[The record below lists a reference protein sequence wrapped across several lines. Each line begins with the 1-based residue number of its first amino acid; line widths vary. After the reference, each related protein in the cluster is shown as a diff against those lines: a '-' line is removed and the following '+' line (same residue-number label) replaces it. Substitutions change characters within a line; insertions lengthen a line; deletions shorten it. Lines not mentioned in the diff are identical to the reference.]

1 MKIIDIENWNRKE
14 HFEFFL
20 NFDNP
25 FWGIVTEIDC
35 TKAYEVAKQ
44 NNFSFFA
51 YYLHKSILAV
61 NQIDE
66 LKYRIQDD
74 KVVMFENIHAAT
86 TIGRKDGT
94 FGFSFVPFSSDFKTF
109 NEELLEE
116 IEKVENSKGLRANE
130 NSRRKDVIHYST
142 LPWRK
147 FSSLT
152 HVRNFNNNDC
162 VPKIT
167 FGKFYEQNDKKLIPV
182 SVDVHHSLAD
192 GLHVANYLEEFQKF
206 MNE

>member
-1 MKIIDIENWNRKE
+1 MKFIDIENWNRKE
-14 HFEFFL
+14 HYEFFL

-35 TKAYEVAKQ
+35 TKAYEISKK

-61 NQIDE
+61 NKINE
-66 LKYRIQDD
+66 FKYRIQDD
-74 KVVMFENIHAAT
+74 KVVMFDTIHVGS

-94 FGFSFVPFSSDFKTF
+94 FGFSFVPFSTDFEVF
-109 NEELLEE
+109 NAGLLEE
-116 IEKVENSKGLRANE
+116 IRNVENSTGLRANE
-130 NSRRKDVIHYST
+130 NTGRSDVIHYST

-152 HVRNFNNNDC
+152 HVRNFENNEC

-167 FGKFYEQNDKKLIPV
+167 FGKFFEQNGKKLIPV
-182 SVDVHHSLAD
+182 SIDIHHSLAD
-192 GLHVANYLEEFQKF
+192 GLHVANYLEEFQTL